1 MIEELEQL
9 SLALSQ
15 ISTVQAKR
23 VASVVN
29 DKIVK
34 LVDAQVAKLYWNS
47 EAQNGVLL
55 TPVAFVNRERQ
66 FADPMPFQITESDRG
81 ILSYVR
87 ETRRPVW
94 LERLTEQDLTDTP
107 VLNESQMNRCQES
120 IWTWVPIRGLT
131 LRWSFLS

>member
-55 TPVAFVNRERQ
+55 TPVAFVNR
-66 FADPMPFQITESDRG
+66 AVRG
-81 ILSYVR
+81 SNAVSNYG
-87 ETRRPVW
+87 
-94 LERLTEQDLTDTP
+94 Q
-107 VLNESQMNRCQES
+107 
-120 IWTWVPIRGLT
+120 
-131 LRWSFLS
+131 